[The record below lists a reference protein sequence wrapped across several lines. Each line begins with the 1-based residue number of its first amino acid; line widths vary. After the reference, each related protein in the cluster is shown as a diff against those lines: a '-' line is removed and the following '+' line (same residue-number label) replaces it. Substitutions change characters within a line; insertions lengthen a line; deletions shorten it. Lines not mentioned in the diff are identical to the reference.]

1 MIFKKIF
8 FFLLPI
14 LILCTQGHAFDPVVE
29 DLSSKKLPPVIIPKI
44 DKIELKNGA
53 KIYYLQDNELPVFKM
68 KIYFDGLGAV
78 YEQKGTRGLT
88 GVFMSAWRSGGTT
101 TLKPEVLDE
110 KLEFVAANIS
120 TDPNGELSSIKMNC
134 LQKDAKQVLDIFFD
148 VVRHPGFDAERVG
161 IIIKNSLNR
170 IKQRNEEGIDIAVR
184 EFMQS
189 LYGKDSPHAWK
200 ATPETIS
207 AITED
212 SLKQFYASHVAP
224 NRMLIAASSPLGFD
238 EFLKVIEPYF
248 EGWDKKLPAKDQIRD
263 IDKEWDAS
271 REFIQKE
278 GNQSA
283 LVMGHFGE
291 KRFNEDKF
299 RIILA
304 NEILGGTT
312 FGSRLG
318 DRIRTDLGLA
328 YSIGSN
334 FGFDT
339 VYASFSIV
347 TQTKSEST
355 VDTVNE
361 ITKIFS
367 NMIQKN
373 DITETELK
381 QARERIINRLIFEYD
396 IPFNIVTM
404 ELSYNYHGYPP
415 NYLAVFQ
422 KEIEKVTLSGI
433 REILPKYFFSDK
445 LKVLIVGDKTKIK
458 NLDTLQGLVEIPLDN
473 E

>member
-1 MIFKKIF
+1 MIFRKIF
-8 FFLLPI
+8 FILFSI
-14 LILCTQGHAFDPVVE
+14 LILCAQGHAFDPVVD
-29 DLSSKKLPPVIIPKI
+29 DLSAKNLPALTIPKI
-44 DKIELKNGA
+44 DKIELNNGA
-53 KIYYLQDNELPVFKM
+53 KIYYLKDDELPVFKM
-68 KIYFDGLGAV
+68 KVYIDGLGAV
-78 YEQKGTRGLT
+78 YEQKDARGLT

-120 TDPNGELSSIKMNC
+120 TDSEGELSSIKMNC
-134 LQKDAKQVLDIFFD
+134 LHKDAQQVLDIFFD
-148 VVRHPGFDAERVG
+148 VIRHPAFDAERFG
-161 IIIKNSLNR
+161 IIKKNSLNR
-170 IKQRNEEGIDIAVR
+170 IKQRNEEAIDVALR

-189 LYGKDSPHAWK
+189 LYGQDSPHAWK
-200 ATPETIS
+200 ATPETIN
-207 AITED
+207 AMTQD
-212 SLKQFYASHVAP
+212 TLKQFYESHVAP
-224 NRMLIAASSPLGFD
+224 NRMLIAASSPLSFD
-238 EFLKVIEPYF
+238 DFLKTIEPYF
-248 EGWDKKLPAKDQIRD
+248 EGWDKKLPQKANVNEVN
-263 IDKEWDAS
+263 KEWDAS
-271 REFIQKE
+271 KEFIHKD

-283 LVMGHFGE
+283 IVIGHFGE
-291 KRFNEDKF
+291 KRFNADKF
-299 RIILA
+299 KIILA

-339 VYASFSIV
+339 VYGSFAIV

-367 NMIQKN
+367 DMIQQKN
-373 DITETELK
+373 ITENELK
-381 QARERIINRLIFEYD
+381 HARERIINRLIFEYD

-404 ELSYNYHGYPP
+404 ELIYSYHGYPS
-415 NYLAVFQ
+415 NYLAIFQ
-422 KEIEKVTLSGI
+422 KEIEKVTLSDLL
-433 REILPKYFFSDK
+433 EILPEYFFPDK
-445 LKVLIVGDKTKIK
+445 LKVMIVGDKTKIK
-458 NLDTLQGLVEIPLDN
+458 SLDTLPDLVQIPLDN

>member
-1 MIFKKIF
+1 MIFRKIF
-8 FFLLPI
+8 FILFSI
-14 LILCTQGHAFDPVVE
+14 LILCTWGYAFDPVVD
-29 DLSSKKLPPVIIPKI
+29 DLSAKKLPALTIPKI

-53 KIYYLQDNELPVFKM
+53 KIYYLRDNELPVFKM
-68 KIYFDGLGAV
+68 KVYLDGLGAV
-78 YEQKGTRGLT
+78 YEQKDTRGLT

-120 TDPNGELSSIKMNC
+120 TDSEGELSSIKMNC
-134 LQKDAKQVLDIFFD
+134 LHKDAQQVLDIFFD
-148 VVRHPGFDAERVG
+148 VIRNPTFDTERLG
-161 IIIKNSLNR
+161 IIKKNSLNR
-170 IKQRNEEGIDIAVR
+170 IKQRNEEAIDVALR

-200 ATPETIS
+200 ATPETIN
-207 AITED
+207 AMTQD
-212 SLKQFYASHVAP
+212 TLKQFYESHVAP
-224 NRMLIAASSPLGFD
+224 NRMLIAASSPLSFD
-238 EFLKVIEPYF
+238 DFLKTIEPYF
-248 EGWDKKLPAKDQIRD
+248 EGWDKKLPEREKVKDVS
-263 IDKEWDAS
+263 KEWGAS
-271 REFIQKE
+271 KEFIHKD

-283 LVMGHFGE
+283 IVIGHFGE
-291 KRFNEDKF
+291 KRFNADKF
-299 RIILA
+299 KIILT

-339 VYASFSIV
+339 VYGSFAIV

-367 NMIQKN
+367 DMIWQKN
-373 DITETELK
+373 IIEKELK
-381 QARERIINRLIFEYD
+381 LARERIINRLIFEYD

-404 ELSYNYHGYPP
+404 ELTYNYYGYPP

-422 KEIEKVTLSGI
+422 KEIEKVTLSDI
-433 REILPKYFFSDK
+433 QEILPEYFFPDK
-445 LKVLIVGDKTKIK
+445 LKVMIVGDRTKIK
-458 NLDTLQGLVEIPLDN
+458 SLDTLPDLVEIPLDN

>member
-1 MIFKKIF
+1 MIFKKTF
-8 FFLLPI
+8 FILFLF
-14 LILCTQGHAFDPVVE
+14 LILCAQGHAFDPAIE
-29 DLSSKKLPPVIIPKI
+29 GLSAKKLPALTVPQL
-44 DKIELKNGA
+44 DRIELKNGA

-68 KIYFDGLGAV
+68 KIYLDGLGAV
-78 YEQKGTRGLT
+78 YEHKDTRGLT
-88 GVFMSAWRSGGTT
+88 GVFMSAWRSGGTS
-101 TLKPEVLDE
+101 TLKPEELDE
-110 KLEFVAANIS
+110 QLEFVAANIS
-120 TDPNGELSSIKMNC
+120 TDPDGELSSIKMNC
-134 LQKDAKQVLDIFFD
+134 LQKDSKQVLDIFFD
-148 VVRHPGFDAERVG
+148 VIRRPAFDAERLG

-170 IKQRNEEGIDIAVR
+170 IKQRNEEAIDIALR

-189 LYGKDSPHAWK
+189 LYGKDSPYAWK
-200 ATPETIS
+200 ATPETIG
-207 AITED
+207 AITQD
-212 SLKQFYASHVAP
+212 SLKQFYDSHVAP
-224 NRMLIAASSPLGFD
+224 NRMLIAASSPLSFD
-238 EFLKVIEPYF
+238 EFLKTIEPYF
-248 EGWDKKLPAKDQIRD
+248 EDWDKKLPAKDQIKD
-263 IDKEWDAS
+263 VNKEWNAS
-271 REFIQKE
+271 KEFIHKD

-283 LVMGHFGE
+283 IVIGHFGE

-299 RIILA
+299 KIILA

-339 VYASFSIV
+339 VYGSFSMV

-361 ITKIFS
+361 VTKIFS
-367 NMIQKN
+367 SMIQQKN
-373 DITETELK
+373 ITETELK

-404 ELSYNYHGYPP
+404 ELTYDYHGYPP

-422 KEIEKVTLSGI
+422 KEIEKVALSDI
-433 REILPKYFFSDK
+433 QEILPKYFFQDK
-445 LKVLIVGDKTKIK
+445 LKVMIVGDKTKIG
-458 NLDTLQGLVEIPLDN
+458 NLNTLPGLVEVPLDD